1 MSIFRAYDIRGIYKK
16 DITENVMLKLGKALG
31 TFLKGNKN
39 VAVGY
44 DTRISSKRLFDSF
57 AKGLTST
64 GCNVINLGMVPN
76 PMVYFYAWKNKTFG
90 VMVTASHNPKE
101 WNGLKLVRPRGVSF
115 INELEEIE
123 KIYKYGKFIKGKG
136 KITKADVKEPYRKF
150 LKRKIGFIKKRVVVE
165 CFGTVGVIALP
176 ILKDLGLN
184 VISLHDK
191 PDGKFFGFE
200 RPEPKGHNLNIIKKT
215 VKREGAD
222 FGAAFDGDADRAVFI
237 DDKGRELDGSI
248 MSAIFIEH
256 ILNKKRGRIVITPDC
271 ASEIEKIIEDMGGRA
286 VWGRVG
292 HGFIERRVLYE
303 RALFAGEQSS
313 HFYFNQFYP
322 FSDGILAI
330 LYLAKVLTESDEKL
344 SKIVDRIKLY
354 PIEKIYINV
363 RTDENKK
370 EIMKKLKKKY
380 HDAKKMMDG
389 IKIKLNN
396 IEWVLIRPSQTMPEI
411 NLCIEAKN
419 KTRLRELKEKYSK
432 IIRKEI

>member
-1 MSIFRAYDIRGIYKK
+1 MSIFRAYDIRGVYKK
-16 DITENVMLKLGKALG
+16 DITENVMLKLGKSLG

-39 VAVGY
+39 VAIGY